1 MTAHKHELSDG
12 STQTYFSFSRLS
24 STMRN
29 AKLAAVLLLAL
40 TGGASAVLTEAECS
54 TVSAFFTCAS
64 ITETLTEATC
74 DATVCAWDGSTCG
87 LSPAMTTAY
96 SALLTSS
103 DTFDAS
109 KTAGEEACA
118 AAANC
123 EIPTT
128 NTVAILT
135 ADGTYMTD
143 NPNVCEE
150 IGASCGVNSMWY
162 NADECITS
170 GYPIER
176 LQASAGNSVGPATT
190 LALACVS
197 AAVAAFA

>member
-1 MTAHKHELSDG
+1 
-12 STQTYFSFSRLS
+12 
-24 STMRN
+24 MRN

-54 TVSAFFTCAS
+54 TVSAYFTCAG

-74 DATVCAWDGSTCG
+74 DATVCAWDGSGCG

-118 AAANC
+118 AANC
-123 EIPTT
+123 KVLTT
-128 NTVAILT
+128 NTVAILN
-135 ADGTYMTD
+135 ADGTYMTN
-143 NPNVCEE
+143 NPNVCDDST
-150 IGASCGVNSMWY
+150 GASCGLNSLWY
-162 NADECITS
+162 YADECITS